1 MRVLGRLTVDLPYA
15 IHSRGHDGAA
25 DDRMTLNGHVVRL
38 QFCSAFDMLDIV
50 QVVSDYLCR
59 RVGFDEDSMHWVGV
73 AVRESVINAIKH
85 GNHNDQSKLVH
96 VEFTSSTDTGELA
109 VSIRDEGE
117 GFDPGTVADPLAPEN
132 MLKSSGRGIFLMR
145 NFMDDVELRRVP
157 GGGMEVRMVKKLS
170 KAEHL

>member
-1 MRVLGRLTVDLPYA
+1 
-15 IHSRGHDGAA
+15 
-25 DDRMTLNGHVVRL
+25 MTLNGHVVRL
-38 QFCSAFDMLDIV
+38 QFCSAFDMLDFV

-85 GNHNDQSKLVH
+85 GNQHDQNKFVH
-96 VEFTSSTDTGELA
+96 VEFMSSADAGELA
-109 VSIRDEGE
+109 VSIRDEGK
-117 GFDPGTVADPLAPEN
+117 GFDPEAVADPLAPEN

-170 KAEHL
+170 KAEQL